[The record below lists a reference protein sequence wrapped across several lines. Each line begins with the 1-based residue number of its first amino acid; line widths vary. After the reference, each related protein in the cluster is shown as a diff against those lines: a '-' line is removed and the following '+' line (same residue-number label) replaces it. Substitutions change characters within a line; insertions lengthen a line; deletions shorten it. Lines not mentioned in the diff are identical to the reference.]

1 MELEVFDQLARRAD
15 RRSVRE
21 LAHRLGDRRRRLWTV
36 QGLARLRT
44 LRAELLLQLW
54 LERETAYD
62 PFEDER
68 EDLAAANS
76 RGDEEGQLRGRLLRA
91 IEREEEEPANLKK
104 TKEENSF
111 LTYGGN
117 GVRLMGKRGR
127 VGELKKN
134 QRRTSPTKS
143 SLGAPKRPEPFAP
156 ELWAFAPSLSALG
169 CSILRLPLG
178 ASLNP
183 CSAA

>member
-1 MELEVFDQLARRAD
+1 MHHEEHRRVGDVCADGQHAGDAAVELEVVDELARRAD

-36 QGLARLRT
+36 QEVARLRT
-44 LRAELLLQLW
+44 LRPEVLLQLW

-91 IEREEEEPANLKK
+91 LEREEEEPAYLKN
-104 TKEENSF
+104 TQ
-111 LTYGGN
+111 
-117 GVRLMGKRGR
+117 
-127 VGELKKN
+127 KN
-134 QRRTSPTKS
+134 VSVSP
-143 SLGAPKRPEPFAP
+143 
-156 ELWAFAPSLSALG
+156 
-169 CSILRLPLG
+169 
-178 ASLNP
+178 
-183 CSAA
+183 